1 MKNFKYKN
9 NSLTNP
15 SDPDSTIINLWPI
28 LIYLYPV
35 KVFLYMFENIYNKK
49 LKPGEYNKHICTYY
63 LTYAAP

>member
-15 SDPDSTIINLWPI
+15 SYPDSTIINLWPI

-35 KVFLYMFENIYNKK
+35 KVFLYMFENIYNKM
-49 LKPGEYNKHICTYY
+49 LKHGEYNKHICTYY